1 MSLVMDG
8 RSARL
13 YSLHLKES
21 KLLPKLKCKMAA
33 HVEFLL
39 LLLLLLLFFFFFGV
53 TKCVN

>member
-39 LLLLLLLFFFFFGV
+39 LLLLLLLFFFLV
-53 TKCVN
+53 LQNV